1 MRRIHA
7 PLGVETH
14 QAVGLVD
21 DNVRRTALQAH
32 KPVSQAQGLS
42 GHGARRCLT
51 ARQRNVQGMRDRM
64 DTAAFVEQ
72 EDIGGM
78 RSVVST
84 GCSSAGLHRSL

>member
-1 MRRIHA
+1 MRRID
-7 PLGVETH
+7 PSLRVETH

-21 DNVRRTALQAH
+21 DNVGCTALQTY
-32 KPVSQAQGLS
+32 KPVGQTQGLS
-42 GHGARRCLT
+42 RHGRKRCLA
-51 ARQRNVQGMRDRM
+51 ARQRNIQSVGNSV